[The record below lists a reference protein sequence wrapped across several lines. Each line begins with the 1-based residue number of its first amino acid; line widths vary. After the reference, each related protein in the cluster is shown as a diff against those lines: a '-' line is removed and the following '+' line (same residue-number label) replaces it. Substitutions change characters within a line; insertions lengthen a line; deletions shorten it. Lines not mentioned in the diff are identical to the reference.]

1 MSSKLRNHSWII
13 TAPLAA
19 SAVAYLFFLF
29 LPRMR
34 DIKAVMAEMR
44 GKQEIIDRTASLRP
58 AIELAEREM
67 QEASLYLDK
76 WHARCALPSE
86 LPTIFSKISYL
97 AKANGTITKR
107 FEPQQPVD
115 YQTLDKMRVTLVVS
129 GGFAAI
135 EQLIKNL
142 EELPVTVWIEALKM
156 ESAREAGQTT
166 TCEVSLAIF
175 TRNNEK
181 SD

>member
-1 MSSKLRNHSWII
+1 
-13 TAPLAA
+13 
-19 SAVAYLFFLF
+19 
-29 LPRMR
+29 
-34 DIKAVMAEMR
+34 
-44 GKQEIIDRTASLRP
+44 
-58 AIELAEREM
+58 
-67 QEASLYLDK
+67 
-76 WHARCALPSE
+76 
-86 LPTIFSKISYL
+86 
-97 AKANGTITKR
+97 
-107 FEPQQPVD
+107 
-115 YQTLDKMRVTLVVS
+115 MRVTLVVS